1 MRKIVLIMLF
11 VVGSISSMSNAGE
24 NKSINQETEVE
35 RLNKIEGYEKL
46 NSSIDEMRVLVERI
60 SRQKNLDCLKAF
72 GDKRFCQCLSDKSPV
87 GISFIEYIQIV
98 TNSKENLEYSK
109 ADKEGK
115 ALIDNTLKA
124 REDCGKN

>member
-1 MRKIVLIMLF
+1 MRKFVLMMLF
-11 VVGSISSMSNAGE
+11 VVGSISTISNADE
-24 NKSINQETEVE
+24 KKNVNQETEVE

-72 GDKRFCQCLSDKSPV
+72 GDKIFCQCLSDKSPV
-87 GISFIEYIQIV
+87 GVSFIDYIQIV
-98 TNSKENLEYSK
+98 TNSKESLGYSK
-109 ADKEGK
+109 ADNEAK
-115 ALIDNTLKA
+115 ALIDNSLKA